1 MTDMLRITTL
11 VLLAFAVA
19 GAQQKP
25 APRFNLAAW
34 NIPEPP
40 LRIVGPIHYVGTS
53 ELGAYLFVTP
63 AGHILL
69 DGGIPAS
76 APLIEK
82 SIRALGFKP
91 QDIRIL
97 LTSQA
102 HFDHVGTMAYF
113 QRLSKARVEVMRGD
127 DRIVADGGKS
137 DYLFG
142 KDPDPTVR
150 FEPVKVDRVL
160 RDGDTVT
167 LGDVTLTAKLTP
179 GHTPGCT
186 TWLTTVR
193 EGAKTYRVVFPGSV
207 SVNPGTR
214 LVDRPS
220 YPGILEDYR
229 RTLDILASLEPDIFL
244 AAHASFFNLADKRT
258 RASNDSA
265 AEAFVDREGY
275 RRLIAGRRAAFE
287 EEVSR
292 QKK

>member
-1 MTDMLRITTL
+1 MLRTTTFL
-11 VLLAFAVA
+11 LLALVA
-19 GAQQKP
+19 ADAQRKP
-25 APRFNLAAW
+25 APRFDLAAW
-34 NIPEPP
+34 NVPEPP
-40 LRIVGPIHYVGTS
+40 LRVVGPIHYVGTH

-76 APLIEK
+76 APLIAQ
-82 SIRALGFKP
+82 SIRTLGFKP
-91 QDIRIL
+91 EDIRIL

-127 DRIVADGGKS
+127 DRIVEDGGKS

-142 KDPDPTVR
+142 SDPDPTVR

-160 RDGDTVT
+160 ADGDTVT

-186 TWLTTVR
+186 TWISTVR
-193 EGAKTYRVVFPGSV
+193 DGGKTYRVVFPGSV

-229 RTLDILASLEPDIFL
+229 RTLDILGSLEPDIFL
-244 AAHASFFNLADKRT
+244 TAHASLFHLANKRKRT
-258 RASNDSA
+258 SKDAP

-275 RRLIAGRRAAFE
+275 RALIAERRAAFE
-287 EEVSR
+287 QEVSR

>member
-1 MTDMLRITTL
+1 MLRIVTSL
-11 VLLAFAVA
+11 LLALTAA
-19 GAQQKP
+19 TQTP
-25 APRFNLAAW
+25 APRFNTDAW

-40 LRIVGPIHYVGTS
+40 LKIAGPIHYVGTS
-53 ELGAYLFVTP
+53 ELGAYLFTTS

-76 APLIEK
+76 APLIEQ
-82 SIRALGFKP
+82 SIRTLGFKP
-91 QDIRIL
+91 EDIRIL

-102 HFDHVGTMAYF
+102 HFDHVGTLAHF

-127 DRIVADGGKS
+127 DAIVQDGGKS

-142 KDPDPTVR
+142 NDPDPNVH

-167 LGDVTLTAKLTP
+167 LGDVTLTAILTA

-186 TWLTTVR
+186 TWTTTVR
-193 EGAKTYRVVFPGSV
+193 EGGKTYRVVFPGSV

-220 YPGILEDYR
+220 YPGILDDYR
-229 RTLDILASLEPDIFL
+229 RTLDTLSKLEPDIFL
-244 AAHASFFNLADKRT
+244 AAHASFFNLQAKRKKM
-258 RASNDSA
+258 SA
-265 AEAFVDREGY
+265 GAPAEAFVDREGY
-275 RRLIAGRRAAFE
+275 RELIARRRDAFE
-287 EEVSR
+287 QEVAN
-292 QKK
+292 QKKSSR